1 MNASLQLQAT
11 RLQGRLGEMSDQ
23 LQGNEKINEAL
34 SNEITSLKEKLSSN
48 DATLQNFVSEKT
60 ETTAMLN
67 NCKGRKC

>member
-11 RLQGRLGEMSDQ
+11 QLQGRLGEMSDQ

-48 DATLQNFVSEKT
+48 DATLQNFVSEKA
-60 ETTAMLN
+60 EMTAMLN